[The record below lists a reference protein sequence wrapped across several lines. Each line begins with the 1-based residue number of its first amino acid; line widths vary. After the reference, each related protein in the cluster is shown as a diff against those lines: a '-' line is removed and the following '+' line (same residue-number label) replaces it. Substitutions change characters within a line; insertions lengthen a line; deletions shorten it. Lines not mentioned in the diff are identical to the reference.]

1 MKAWKL
7 TDKGVKTNW
16 QYDEAT
22 GALLKKAYADGN
34 GPEYA
39 YTEAGQL
46 KERHWAR
53 EISPQSAQR
62 ATEEE
67 EKTTNPTNGAAA
79 PVGTPRRGVR
89 SGQCLTTGIGYDALA
104 AQLLRIARVELSEI
118 CSVSLIRALSG

>member
-1 MKAWKL
+1 MRKWYLSAREFFSDRL
-7 TDKGVKTNW
+7 LLFPRGG
-16 QYDEAT
+16 QSIEAT
-22 GALLKKAYADGN
+22 RVQLKKAYA
-34 GPEYA
+34 
-39 YTEAGQL
+39 EARQL
-46 KERHWAR
+46 EERQWAR

-62 ATEEE
+62 ATEKEG
-67 EKTTNPTNGAAA
+67 KTSHPTKGAAA